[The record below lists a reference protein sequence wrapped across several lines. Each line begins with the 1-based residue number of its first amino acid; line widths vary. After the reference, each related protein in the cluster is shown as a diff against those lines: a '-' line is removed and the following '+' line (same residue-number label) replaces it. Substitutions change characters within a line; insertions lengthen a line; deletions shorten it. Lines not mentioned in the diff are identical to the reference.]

1 MPGPQFK
8 VMHELAAQ
16 QHGVF
21 TTKQAEHVGVT
32 RDRLAKMVRAG
43 DLVRIAYGLLRDVAT
58 PETKLT
64 PYMAAVLWPVG
75 VVGLLSH
82 QTVLALLEISDV
94 VPGRIHVTVPKR
106 FRPRTRPLLPWM
118 ELHHADVPETERSS
132 IEGVPATSTARAI
145 RDCAAQHIGPALLG
159 QALKDAQAQ
168 GWLTTNE
175 ATRLEAE
182 LMADKKL

>member
-1 MPGPQFK
+1 MPGPHFK
-8 VMHELAAQ
+8 MMHELAVQ

-21 TTKQAEHVGVT
+21 TTEQAEQMGVS
-32 RDRLAKMVRAG
+32 RDRLSKMVRAG

-64 PYMAAVLWPVG
+64 PYMAAALWPVG

-94 VPGRIHVTVPKR
+94 VAGQIHVTVPKR
-106 FRPRTRPLLPWM
+106 FRPRSRPLLPGM
-118 ELHHADVPETERSS
+118 KLHHADVPETERSS
-132 IEGVPATSTARAI
+132 IEGVPATSIARAI
-145 RDCAAQHIGPALLG
+145 RDCAAEHIGPALLG

-168 GWLTTNE
+168 GWLTANE
-175 ATRLEAE
+175 ADGLEAE
-182 LMADKKL
+182 LMANTSV